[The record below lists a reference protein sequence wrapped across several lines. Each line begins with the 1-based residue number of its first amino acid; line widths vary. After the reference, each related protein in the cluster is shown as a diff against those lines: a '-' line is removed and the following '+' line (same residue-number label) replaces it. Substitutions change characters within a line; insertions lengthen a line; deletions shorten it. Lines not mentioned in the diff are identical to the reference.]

1 MTLII
6 AEAGVNHNGQEDLA
20 IKLIDVAKEAGAD
33 IVKFQVFK
41 AKNVIS
47 LNAQQAA
54 YQIANTN
61 IEESQLTMVQKL
73 ELSYAAHR
81 RLMLYCNEIGIQ
93 YLSTAF
99 DHDSLDFLVNDL
111 KLSCLK
117 IASGEITNAPLVLA
131 HARTQCDLIL
141 STGMATLSD
150 IEKALGVIAFGLTA
164 PADIHPSEQAFVDA
178 YFSAE
183 GQNALQ
189 SKVTILHCT
198 TEYPAPLKDINLNA
212 MKTLKAAFK
221 LPVGYSDHSGGI
233 VVPIA
238 AVALGAQII
247 EKHFTL
253 DKNMVGPD
261 HLASLDPIELQAM
274 VVGIRSVEECLGAGL
289 KGPRPSELNN
299 MKIARKSIVAKKTIT
314 EGDVF
319 SEENLTIKRPG
330 DGLSPYC
337 YWGLMGTI
345 ADKAYLED
353 DLIGVER

>member
-20 IKLIDVAKEAGAD
+20 IKLIDAAKEAGAN

-47 LNAQQAA
+47 INAQQAA

-61 IEESQLTMVQKL
+61 TEESQLTMIEKL
-73 ELSYAAHR
+73 ELSFAAHS

-117 IASGEITNAPLVLA
+117 IPSGEITNAPLVLA

-150 IEKALGVIAFGLTA
+150 IERALGVIAFGLTA
-164 PADIHPSEQAFVDA
+164 SSHIYPSEQAFVDA
-178 YFSAE
+178 YFSTE
-183 GQNALQ
+183 GQNALH

-221 LPVGYSDHSGGI
+221 LPVGYSDHSSGI

-238 AVALGAQII
+238 AVALGAQVI

-253 DKNMVGPD
+253 DKNMIGPD
-261 HLASLDPIELQAM
+261 HLASLDPIELKEM
-274 VVGIRSVEECLGAGL
+274 VTAVRSVEECLGKGL

-299 MKIARKSIVAKKTIT
+299 MKIARKSIVAKKAIT
-314 EGDVF
+314 EGDIF
-319 SEENLTIKRPG
+319 SEENITIKRPG

-337 YWGLMGTI
+337 YWSLMGTN
-345 ADKAYLED
+345 ADKDYLED
-353 DLIGVER
+353 DLIGVE